1 MLRHSRALPMGNVLA
16 LLTFRNDGPSG
27 RMPRNEG
34 VICPYCS
41 SAECYRIG
49 RRGYRDFSRRLLGM
63 FPWRCEGC
71 RKRFYLRKR
80 SLG

>member
-1 MLRHSRALPMGNVLA
+1 VLRHSRALPMRNVLA
-16 LLTFRNDGPSG
+16 LLPSRNDLPSG

-34 VICPYCS
+34 VSCPYCAS
-41 SAECYRIG
+41 TECYRVG
-49 RRGYRDFSRRLLGM
+49 RRGCRDFTRRLLGM